1 MRPDTLQPA
10 VKRRL
15 AALFLLASALAAGG
29 AGVATTAKQP
39 VATASA
45 YGVTIVVPGQPG
57 ASVAAVGLPGAETTG
72 SADAFT
78 FPADGSIVRTGG
90 VSSSVSAQPVTPPRA
105 QAVNDVL
112 GVVLFNGEISFD
124 SAAARAK
131 TADTTDAN
139 GSTVVNLVIFGQAVT
154 AAPNQRFA
162 LGDWG
167 FLVTLESGAEEVE
180 TDVSRDARAAVTAV
194 HVTLTAEHAGLPAGT
209 EILIGHAEVAASA
222 PIVEEP
228 PTTTTTT
235 TTTDKPA
242 KARRPG
248 KAKQKKLP
256 KPHEPR
262 KGPRGGPTIR
272 PVPTDISAALSPGGY
287 VFPVYGAS
295 SFTNTYGAPRAAV
308 TWHHGEDIFAP
319 LGAPVLAVA
328 NGTIFSVGWNDI
340 GGYRF
345 WLRDR
350 QGNQFYY
357 AHLSAFSP
365 IAVDGR
371 EVRAG
376 DVVGFVGNTG
386 DAQGTPY
393 HLHFEIH
400 PVSLLPMGYDGV
412 IDPFQ
417 YLAAWRRLEDV
428 TFAAGRG
435 WAPPVPASATAPRPG
450 AFLLGSADISSA
462 SGLEPGA
469 LARALVAPVAAEGD
483 GALLRAG

>member
-1 MRPDTLQPA
+1 MN
-10 VKRRL
+10 RRL
-15 AALFLLASALAAGG
+15 LALFLLASALAAGG

-45 YGVTIVVPGQPG
+45 YAITVVVPGQAG
-57 ASVAAVGLPGAETTG
+57 ASTAAVGLPGSEAIAA
-72 SADAFT
+72 ADSFAY
-78 FPADGSIVRTGG
+78 PADGSIVRTGAL
-90 VSSSVSAQPVTPPRA
+90 SSSVSAQPAVPPRA
-105 QAVNDVL
+105 QAVSDVL
-112 GVVLFNGEISFD
+112 AVALFNGEITFD
-124 SAAARAK
+124 AAAARAK
-131 TADTTDAN
+131 SSSSADTA
-139 GSTVVNLVIFGQAVT
+139 GSAVSNLVVLGQFVT
-154 AAPNQRFA
+154 AAPNQRVA

-167 FLVTLESGAEEVE
+167 FLVTLEGGIEESDTAEAR
-180 TDVSRDARAAVTAV
+180 SARAAVTAV
-194 HVTLTAEHAGLPAGT
+194 HVTLTAEHAGLPAGS
-209 EILIGHAEVAASA
+209 EILIGHAEAAAAA

-228 PTTTTTT
+228 TSTTTAPTTT
-235 TTTDKPA
+235 DEKPA
-242 KARRPG
+242 KAKART
-248 KAKQKKLP
+248 KAKKKKKLP
-256 KPHEPR
+256 KPQEP
-262 KGPRGGPTIR
+262 GDGLRGRPAIR

-287 VFPVYGAS
+287 VFPIYGAS

-319 LGAPVLAVA
+319 LGAPILAVA
-328 NGTIFSVGWNDI
+328 NGTVFSVGWNDI

-376 DVVGFVGNTG
+376 DVIGFVGNTG

-417 YLAAWRRLEDV
+417 FLAAWRRLEDV

-469 LARALVAPVAAEGD
+469 LERALVAPVAAEGD
-483 GALLRAG
+483 GALLRSG